1 MPIYMAKAGGFFFVV
16 FGTIVA
22 LSGLVQINPV
32 WAYGPYMP
40 DQVTAGSQPDWYVGF
55 LDGALRLM
63 PNWEISALGVTLS
76 INVFFPAMILA
87 PALLTVLA
95 LYPWI
100 ERFATRDNREHHL
113 LDRPRN
119 VPVRTAIGAATVA
132 FYIVLMIGG
141 GNDVIAYNFD
151 LSINT
156 MIRILQVSLFVVPVV
171 TFIVTK
177 RIALSLQR
185 RDRDLLLHGRETGR
199 ILRLPSGEFLEIH
212 EPVDEETRAK
222 IMAKADVEPLALPEA
237 VDEHGVANPEA
248 KKGRRRAKVSGFF
261 YKDNV
266 PLPTE
271 EELAAARHHLEHEL
285 DEAVEAGSKA
295 AKEIAGQQSH

>member
-1 MPIYMAKAGGFFFVV
+1 
-16 FGTIVA
+16 
-22 LSGLVQINPV
+22 
-32 WAYGPYMP
+32 MP

-63 PNWEISALGVTLS
+63 PNWEFAFWGITFSL
-76 INVFFPAMILA
+76 NVVFPAMILA
-87 PALLTVLA
+87 PALLMLLA
-95 LYPWI
+95 AYPWM
-100 ERFATRDNREHHL
+100 ERFATKDDSEHHL

-119 VPVRTAIGAATVA
+119 APVRTAIGAATVA

-141 GNDVIAYNFD
+141 GNDIIAYNFD

-156 MIRILQVSLFVVPVV
+156 MIRVLQVALFVVPVIV
-171 TFIVTK
+171 FIVTK

-222 IMAKADVEPLALPEA
+222 IMSKPDVEPVALPEA
-237 VDEHGVANPEA
+237 TDEHGVANPKARRGRLQA
-248 KKGRRRAKVSGFF
+248 KWSGFF

-266 PLPTE
+266 PLPSD
-271 EELAAARHHLEHEL
+271 EELSAAQDHIEHEL
-285 DEAVEAGSKA
+285 HDAVDAGSQA
-295 AKEIAGQQSH
+295 AAEISGQQPH